1 MIQQIIALALI
12 AIFIWRLI
20 AQKKSK
26 KIGQNEF
33 IFWLSFRLLG
43 TVAIIFIRQIDNLVG
58 LLGFSSGINF
68 LLYLTV
74 IILFYLVFKLRL
86 ALAKMDSNLTVIVRK
101 LALMENNLNSPQA
114 TTSQKFND
122 DK

>member
-33 IFWLSFRLLG
+33 IFWLSFWLLG

-101 LALMENNLNSPQA
+101 LALMENN
-114 TTSQKFND
+114 
-122 DK
+122 

>member
-33 IFWLSFRLLG
+33 IFWLSFWILG